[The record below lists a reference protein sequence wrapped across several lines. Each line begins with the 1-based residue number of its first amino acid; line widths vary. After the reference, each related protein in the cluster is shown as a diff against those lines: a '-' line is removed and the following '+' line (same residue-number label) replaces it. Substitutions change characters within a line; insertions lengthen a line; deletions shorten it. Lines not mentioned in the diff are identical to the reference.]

1 MSDAKI
7 RTRYAP
13 SPTGFLHLG
22 GLRTALYNWL
32 YARANGGEFLI
43 RVEDTDRARHVD
55 ASVDQILESMKLV
68 GMDWDADPVFQSQR
82 DDIYQEYFQKLVAAD
97 MVYPAFETME
107 ELEGMRQKAMAEK
120 RPAVYNRAARDM
132 PQAEREEKIKA
143 GVPHVWRF
151 KTPVDGDTVVND
163 MLMGGDE
170 CRFANEQVG
179 DFAISRPG
187 PAGEPIQFLY
197 NFVVTVDDALMKITH
212 VIRGVEHLGNAAKQI
227 LLYKAWGFEPPK
239 FLHLPLILKGG
250 KKMSKRDTDADP
262 RTPVSVTARR
272 DLGYLPEA
280 IANYIALLGW
290 TAPDENEL
298 LTLEQMKDSFSLDRL
313 SKSNANFDEDK
324 FMHIN
329 SWHLRNLSDDA
340 LLDRITPFLEE
351 DGYKSTMPWLKEAA
365 ALVKDRC
372 HLLSDF
378 TDALSYFYQMPDE
391 YEDKGVDKFFK
402 TDISENILNTV
413 ADRVQNI
420 EAFETEALEKLLH
433 DTVEDMGLK
442 FGKFGPVIRLALTG
456 RMQSPGLSEVMH
468 VLGRD
473 ESVQRLRGAADY
485 IASNNLSTAA

>member
-1 MSDAKI
+1 MTDSKI

-32 YARANGGEFLI
+32 YARANGGEFVI
-43 RVEDTDRARHVD
+43 RVEDTDQARHVD

-68 GMDWDADPVFQSQR
+68 GMDWDAEPVFQSKR
-82 DDIYQEYFQKLVAAD
+82 GDIYQEYFQKLIDAD

-107 ELEGMRQKAMAEK
+107 ELEDMRQKAMAEK

-132 PQAEREEKIKA
+132 PKAEREEKIKA

-151 KTPVDGDTVVND
+151 KTPLDGDTVVND

-170 CRFANEQVG
+170 CRFANEQIG

-187 PAGEPIQFLY
+187 PAGEPVQFLY
-197 NFVVTVDDALMKITH
+197 NFVVTIDDALMEITN

-298 LTLEQMKDSFSLDRL
+298 LSLDEMIKGFSLDRL

-329 SWHLRNLSDDA
+329 SWHLRNLSDDE
-340 LLDRITPFLEE
+340 LVKRITPFIEE
-351 DGYKSTMPWLKEAA
+351 DGYKSSVPWLSEAA
-365 ALVKDRC
+365 ALVSDRC
-372 HLLSDF
+372 NLLSDF
-378 TDALSYFYQMPDE
+378 SDALSYFYALPED
-391 YEDKGVDKFFK
+391 YEEKGVEKFFK
-402 TDISENILNTV
+402 TDISENILGTV
-413 ADRVQNI
+413 ADKVEKI
-420 EAFETEALEKLLH
+420 EAFEIEALEKMLH
-433 DTVEDMGLK
+433 DTVEEMELK

-468 VLGRD
+468 ILGHE
-473 ESVQRLRGAADY
+473 ESVRRLRVAADY
-485 IASNNLSTAA
+485 IASNNLSSAA